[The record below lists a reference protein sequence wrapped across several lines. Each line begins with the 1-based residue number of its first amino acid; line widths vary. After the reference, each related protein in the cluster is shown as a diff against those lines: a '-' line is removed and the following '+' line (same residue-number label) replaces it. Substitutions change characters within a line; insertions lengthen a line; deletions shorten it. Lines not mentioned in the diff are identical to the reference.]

1 MLKINKLALAVILST
16 ALAGCANL
24 DDSYQAAQD
33 DFKQYEEVTKQFNV
47 KDNWWS
53 LYNDAQLN
61 RVVEQALVN
70 NKDLAKA
77 AISVNSALY
86 QANLLGADLVPSFNG
101 STSSSA
107 SRPID
112 RHDNSTISHGGS
124 LSVSYTL
131 DLWRRLADAASA
143 GEWSYQATQQD
154 MEATRLSLINS
165 VVVTYYQIAYLN
177 DAINATNDTINYYS
191 QINGIMQNRLA
202 QGVEDRAS
210 TDQAQQAVLTA
221 RNNLISY
228 QTAKKTAEQTLR
240 NLLNLKPSEP
250 LNINF
255 PNILNVQTAGVN
267 LNVPVSTIGNRP
279 DVRGY
284 LYRLNSAFK
293 DAKATQK
300 SWFPEI
306 TLGAGLSSS
315 GTRVNNAFNN
325 PVAAGTIG
333 ISLPFLDWNHVKW
346 NVKISE
352 AAYDTARTNYEQSIT
367 TALNE
372 IDTNYFA
379 YTQAQQNFTNLKQKY
394 DYDKRIAQYYKNR
407 YDAGVSDLKD
417 WLSAINTERAS
428 QVSILNA
435 KYSVI
440 QNENAIYSSMAG
452 YYSPK
457 F

>member
-1 MLKINKLALAVILST
+1 MLKINKLALAVVLST

-24 DDSYQAAQD
+24 DDSYQAAQE

-325 PVAAGTIG
+325 PVAAGTLG

>member
-1 MLKINKLALAVILST
+1 MLKINKLALAVVLST

-221 RNNLISY
+221 RNSLISY

-315 GTRVNNAFNN
+315 GTKVNNAFNN